1 MKKQKRSYGRCLY
14 LIASQILIG
23 AGNAVFISTDLG
35 ASPMN
40 VMSQGLSRTFGMH
53 VGTASNL
60 FQALFFILSLF
71 WDRRY
76 MGASS
81 VFSIFIIGFTIDLTN
96 HFLDPI
102 LLPAPFVIRLL
113 SCLIAPV
120 IIGIGLV
127 MLQRSET
134 GMIPNDMIPM
144 LISDHTGK
152 LSFQT
157 IRIIYDVTQLV
168 IGILLGGVFGIGT
181 LIAACLQGPCIQFAQ
196 KLIKPPRSSL
206 TSL

>member
-1 MKKQKRSYGRCLY
+1 MKKTKISYGRYLY
-14 LIASQILIG
+14 LMISLILIG
-23 AGNAVFISTDLG
+23 AGTAIFISTDLG

-40 VMSQGLSRTFGMH
+40 VMSQGLSRTCGMN

-60 FQALFFILSLF
+60 FQAFFFIIALL

-81 VFSIFIIGFTIDLTN
+81 IFSIFIIGFTIDITN

-102 LLPAPFVIRLL
+102 LLPAPFIIRLL

-127 MLQRSET
+127 MLQHSET

-144 LISDHTGK
+144 LIFDHTNK

-157 IRIIYDVTQLV
+157 IRVLYDVTQLS
-168 IGILLGGVFGIGT
+168 IGILFGGVFGIGT

-196 KLIKPPRSSL
+196 TIIKQPRSTL
-206 TSL
+206 TSS